1 MINRKKGPQIHTDFD
16 LSIENVE
23 KIVLP
28 NGITLV
34 ELNAGTQDIIKI
46 ELALKCGR
54 INEAKIGASK
64 AAILL
69 MREGTISKSAKELA
83 HIYDYYGAS
92 VKLTPG
98 MEVSSMNLVCMTRFF
113 KNLWPTWLE
122 MILKPAYSQEELDKF
137 VTLRSQKLK
146 NQLSKNEIISYRIIS
161 ENIFGS
167 THPYGYN
174 TEPEHIL
181 SLSRQ
186 DILDFYEKEMTF
198 KDAIVV
204 VSGKYNAEI
213 RSEIIESLGAI
224 KKTSNQSVPV
234 FDPITLSATREDIQT
249 ENKLQASIKVGC
261 SLFSRTDPDYT
272 AFNFVNTILGGYF
285 GSRLMT
291 NIREDKGYTYGI
303 YSMLDCW
310 NQGGFF
316 YISSDVGS
324 NLIEPTIDEIHNEIN
339 ILKTKPVDD
348 SELNMVKNYI
358 LGQALNLIDGPFAT
372 AQLIKSLY
380 IKNLDTEDFQKNI
393 RTIKNMTS
401 ESVLKIANKY
411 LDISRFSYVI
421 VGGIK

>member
-23 KIVLP
+23 RTILP

-46 ELALKCGR
+46 ELVLKCGR
-54 INEAKIGASK
+54 INESKIGASK

-69 MREGTISKSAKELA
+69 MREGTLSKSALEIA
-83 HIYDYYGAS
+83 EIYDYYGAS

-98 MEVSSMNLVCMTRFF
+98 MEVSSMNLVCMTKFF

-122 MILKPAYSQEELDKF
+122 MILKPAYSEEEVDKF
-137 VTLRSQKLK
+137 KTIRSQKLK
-146 NQLSKNEIISYRIIS
+146 NQLSKNEIISYRVIS

-167 THPYGYN
+167 DHPYGYN
-174 TEPEHIL
+174 TQPEHIL

-186 DILDFYEKEMTF
+186 DIIEYYEKELSF
-198 KDAIVV
+198 EDAIIVL
-204 VSGKYNAEI
+204 SGKYDKEI
-213 RSEIIESLGAI
+213 RDQIIESVGSI
-224 KKTSNQSVPV
+224 NKTSDQSTPTFSSIIPDTSRVNLP
-234 FDPITLSATREDIQT
+234 T
-249 ENKLQASIKVGC
+249 ENELQASIKIGC

-291 NIREDKGYTYGI
+291 NIREEKGYTYGI

-316 YISSDVGS
+316 YISTDVGS
-324 NLIEPTIDEIHNEIN
+324 ELIEPTIDEIHKEIN
-339 ILKTKPVDD
+339 ILKNDPVDEK
-348 SELNMVKNYI
+348 ELIMVKNYI
-358 LGQALNLIDGPFAT
+358 LGQSLNLIDGPFAT

-401 ESVLKIANKY
+401 ESVKKLANKY
-411 LDISRFSYVI
+411 LDINNFSYVI
-421 VGGIK
+421 VGGIN